1 MAVVLILILIMIGA
15 EIIMNLGFNFFSW
28 IFKNHFAPNSENQV
42 LAIKQDAAEQE
53 GILSRFT
60 GGCKSLVTN
69 IFVSSKDDKKIDEA
83 LKELQEAA
91 DEYNKVMDDIT
102 NHTAQYNIVLAKI
115 RADAEVIEK
124 KLELRDNALETV
136 AKRLPYKLS
145 TGDVVESVV
154 SERAQILSKR
164 ARYRQEIS
172 VQSHEHDKLENLL
185 KLPDNFFLTI
195 PMEYKC
201 IKEKTAYVRDKT
213 RDLLEHH
220 RVGVELDQLYADA
233 LLTVVRETERFSMV
247 REDSSIVTRR
257 M

>member
-1 MAVVLILILIMIGA
+1 MAVVLILILIMIGVG
-15 EIIMNLGFNFFSW
+15 IIMNLGFKFFSW
-28 IFKNHFAPNSENQV
+28 LFKSHFAPHSENQV

-69 IFVSSKDDKKIDEA
+69 IFSGSEEDKKIDEA

-91 DEYNKVMDDIT
+91 AEYNNVEKSIRI
-102 NHTAQYNIVLAKI
+102 HTAQYNIVLAKI
-115 RADAEVIEK
+115 RAEAEAIER

-136 AKRLPYKLS
+136 VKGLPDKLS
-145 TGDVVESVV
+145 TEDLVESVV
-154 SERAQILSKR
+154 LERAQILSKR

-172 VQSHEHDKLENLL
+172 IQSCEHDRLEKLLE
-185 KLPDNFFLTI
+185 LPDNFFLTI
-195 PMEYKC
+195 PMKYKC
-201 IKEKTAYVRDKT
+201 IKEKTAYLRDKT

-233 LLTVVRETERFSMV
+233 SLTVVRETERFSTV
-247 REDSSIVTRR
+247 REDSSFVTRR